1 MMKPDDHA
9 SLQPWWGEYILAAN
23 TMARWY
29 VGPLVLWAQRLEKEW
44 RIAWRSDEEL
54 MRPVAQVEMPLP
66 VEKPADG
73 MAACRFS
80 FRETGKPLR
89 LVPASADRS
98 MVVRPEMPL
107 YIPGGEEITLF
118 VSTPLWVQVFVGH
131 SSTPLVELPTLR
143 PSDTWFG
150 PDTRHGEM
158 CYASRTLAQLRVED
172 IVPRP
177 HRAVTPVHIH
187 NHGSDTLA
195 VERLSVPMPL
205 LSLSVNERGHFWTQS
220 VTLERRTHREEAT
233 LQLGDMSLPGA
244 AQVQR
249 VGGPRQMQEDKTVLR
264 ALSRFFG

>member
-1 MMKPDDHA
+1 MTKPDDHA
-9 SLQPWWGEYILAAN
+9 TLQPWWGECILAAN
-23 TMARWY
+23 TMGRWHI
-29 VGPLVLWAQRLEKEW
+29 GPLILWAQRLAKEW
-44 RIAWRSDEEL
+44 RIAWRSGEEL
-54 MRPVAQVEMPLP
+54 MQPVAQVEMSLP
-66 VEKPADG
+66 IEKPAAG
-73 MAACRFS
+73 MAVCRFS

-98 MVVRPEMPL
+98 VVVKPEVPL

-131 SSTPLVELPTLR
+131 GSMPLVEVPTLR

-150 PDTRHGEM
+150 ADTRHGEM

-177 HRAVTPVHIH
+177 HRAITPVSIR
-187 NHGSDTLA
+187 NHASDTLA

-205 LSLSVNERGHFWTQS
+205 LSLSVSERGHFWTQS
-220 VTLERRTHREEAT
+220 VILERHTPRGEAA
-233 LQLGDMSLPGA
+233 LQLGDMNLSGA
-244 AQVQR
+244 TRMQHI
-249 VGGPRQMQEDKTVLR
+249 GGPRQMQEDQTVLR